1 MAERVTEPV
10 MGLFDIDRFRERD
23 AFLRRDGRI
32 PQAGWSNTPRVK
44 ARYGRIAP
52 VTWMAI
58 AIAMALRVPETKFKC
73 SGD

>member
-10 MGLFDIDRFRERD
+10 VGLFDIDRFRERD

-58 AIAMALRVPETKFKC
+58 AIAMAFACAGNKIQM
-73 SGD
+73 